1 MAIDALSDYKGGYVP
16 QCGRLNGAPA
26 PRRLNERNELL

>member
-16 QCGRLNGAPA
+16 QCGQLNGTRA
-26 PRRLNERNELL
+26 PRRLNGRNELL